1 MIPLIYPAPFADGGA
16 AALAAE
22 LGANLGIIEAR
33 RFPDD
38 EALVRVAD
46 NPAGRA
52 AIVVAALDRPDPKL
66 TGLWLLLRTLGQL
79 GAASVTL
86 VAPYL
91 PYMRQDIAFRPGE
104 AVSSR
109 LLAEWLGP
117 TIDNLVTVDPHLHRI
132 HDLGPLW
139 TARTE
144 LVRAAPAIADWLR
157 REVPDAVVVGPDEE
171 SEQWAAEVA
180 RLAEVPH
187 TVLQKTRRG
196 DRDVEVTLPDP
207 AVVAGRTPV
216 LVDDIISTARTM
228 VATVGHL
235 QRMGLPAP
243 ICIGV
248 HAVFAGDAEKVLADA
263 GAARIVTC
271 DTLPHP
277 TNTISLRPAIADA
290 VRRVLALT

>member
-1 MIPLIYPAPFADGGA
+1 MRPLVYPAPFADGGA
-16 AALAAE
+16 AALALA
-22 LGANLGIIEAR
+22 LGAEAGAIESR
-33 RFPDD
+33 RFPDE
-38 EALVRVAD
+38 EALVRVID
-46 NPAGRA
+46 DPRGRDA
-52 AIVVAALDRPDPKL
+52 VVVAALDRPDPKL
-66 TGLWLLLRTLGQL
+66 TGLWLLLRTLRQL
-79 GAASVTL
+79 GAESVTL

-91 PYMRQDIAFRPGE
+91 PYMRQDVAFRPGE

-117 TIDNLVTVDPHLHRI
+117 TIDSLITVDPHLHRI
-132 HDLGPLW
+132 HGLGPLW

-144 LVRAAPAIADWLR
+144 LVHAAPAIADWLR

-180 RLAEVPH
+180 RLADVPH

-196 DRDVEVTLPDP
+196 DRDVAVTLPDP
-207 AVVAGRTPV
+207 TVVAGRTPV

-228 VATVGHL
+228 VATIGHL
-235 QRMGLPAP
+235 QHMGLPAP
-243 ICIGV
+243 VCIGV
-248 HAVFAGDAEKVLADA
+248 HAVFAGDAAKVLAEA

-277 TNTISLRPAIADA
+277 TNAISLRPAIAAA
-290 VRRVLALT
+290 VCRLLPRA